1 MRRRVLPGAVNT
13 APTPGSANTDPDDL
27 RVSRSVPRAPRAF
40 AIVASMLVLSIGV
53 VGSAGAAP
61 PEAKLDQAKQ
71 RLADLRDR
79 LDVVTAQCERNE
91 QRVSQINTE
100 VEGALS
106 SVDEAELAVDTE
118 RRAAAAAEERL
129 DELQTET
136 RVVEDAS
143 SDRVVELYKRGGTDP
158 TLPSLL
164 ASPSSD
170 QALARA
176 QVLNVVRHG
185 DRAAIEELTASRTA
199 VDAQRDQ
206 VQRLQQTYARALDE
220 RKEVLG
226 ELEDLRATYER
237 KVGRCNDQL
246 VELEQQERIA
256 EEDEQQ
262 LAAALADTADEVSVS
277 VPSQVSS
284 GGWTW
289 PAEGPMTSGFGQR
302 WGRLHAG
309 IDIGAPTGAPILAA
323 KDGVV
328 SFAGTM
334 GGYGN
339 IVVIEH
345 GGGMTTR
352 YAHQSQLGA
361 SVGQSVN
368 AGDQVGYVGSTGN
381 STGPHLHF
389 EVRINDQPQDPIG
402 YLP

>member
-1 MRRRVLPGAVNT
+1 MRKRVLLGAVT
-13 APTPGSANTDPDDL
+13 PVPAPGSADTDDL
-27 RVSRSVPRAPRAF
+27 QASVAHMPRALAV
-40 AIVASMLVLSIGV
+40 VASMLVLSLGV

-61 PEAKLDQAKQ
+61 PKEKLDAAKE

-79 LDVVTAQCERNE
+79 LEVVGAQCERDE
-91 QRVSQINTE
+91 RRVSEINAQ
-100 VEGALS
+100 VEGALHA
-106 SVDEAELAVDTE
+106 VNEAEGAVDTE
-118 RRAAAAAEERL
+118 RRAAAAAKERL
-129 DELQTET
+129 DELSAQAK
-136 RVVEDAS
+136 VVEDAS
-143 SDRVVELYKRGGTDP
+143 SARVVELYKRGGTDP

-170 QALARA
+170 QALAKA
-176 QVLNVVRHG
+176 QMLNVVRHG

-206 VQRLQQTYARALDE
+206 VQRRQRTYASAFDE
-220 RKEVLG
+220 RKDVLG
-226 ELEDLRATYER
+226 ELEELHATYDR
-237 KVGRCNDQL
+237 KVAGCNDTL
-246 VELEQQERIA
+246 VELQQEEQIA

-262 LAAALADTADEVSVS
+262 LAAALAEREDEVSVP
-277 VPSQVSS
+277 VQVSS

-289 PAEGPMTSGFGQR
+289 PAQGPMTSGFGQR

-323 KDGVV
+323 RDGVV
-328 SFAGTM
+328 SYAGVM

-339 IVVIEH
+339 IIVVDH

-352 YAHQSQLGA
+352 YAHQSRLGA

-389 EVRINDQPQDPIG
+389 EVRINDQPQDPVG